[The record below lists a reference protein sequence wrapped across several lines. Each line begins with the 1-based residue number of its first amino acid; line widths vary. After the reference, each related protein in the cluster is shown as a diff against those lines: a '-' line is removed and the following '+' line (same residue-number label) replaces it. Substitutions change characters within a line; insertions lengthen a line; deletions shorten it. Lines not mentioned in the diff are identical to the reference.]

1 MAHLNQCSERS
12 GFLFKHDCQKEGTKT
27 CQRCNKQICEN
38 HSRYQGDTLSCVS
51 CLKASG
57 ESGNDSR
64 QRWKGGQRHS
74 SYDPYFYGYHYY
86 SGWGHYHGGGHG
98 GRDHSASVGEHD
110 SNDFTEADGATMEQV
125 GDEGFETD
133 MEGS

>member
-1 MAHLNQCSERS
+1 M
-12 GFLFKHDCQKEGTKT
+12 
-27 CQRCNKQICEN
+27 
-38 HSRYQGDTLSCVS
+38 SCVS

-57 ESGNDSR
+57 KSDNDSR
-64 QRWKGGQRHS
+64 RRWKGGQRHS
-74 SYDPYFYGYHYY
+74 SYDPYFYGYHHY
-86 SGWGHYHGGGHG
+86 SGWGHYHG

>member
-1 MAHLNQCSERS
+1 M
-12 GFLFKHDCQKEGTKT
+12 
-27 CQRCNKQICEN
+27 
-38 HSRYQGDTLSCVS
+38 S
-51 CLKASG
+51 CLQASG
-57 ESGNDSR
+57 ESDNDSR
-64 QRWKGGQRHS
+64 RRWS
-74 SYDPYFYGYHYY
+74 YSNYDPYFYGYHHY
-86 SGWGHYHGGGHG
+86 SGWGHYHRGGHG